1 MVFGRRIEKKRTAWK
16 KRPDGRAKQKLRSRL
31 FSVKR
36 EREREREKG
45 ERERENR
52 ERDNGEIDRERKE
65 RDRER
70 GERERARERKG
81 KTIYTR
87 QAPSGDYGLLVK
99 MSFLEVCPLL
109 ARRPICITIRP

>member
-36 EREREREKG
+36 ERERERI
-45 ERERENR
+45 